1 MNDDN
6 ICIVCFQP
14 PEVKPE
20 NNILGEK
27 EVFPLIKHHVAYFPE
42 LIAFVHY
49 ECHKKIHDTPLT
61 ALIQYKEGDSR
72 KFYEE
77 KKQKEES
84 K

>member
-14 PEVKPE
+14 PDVKPE
-20 NNILGEK
+20 KNILGEE

-42 LIAFVHY
+42 LVAFVHY
-49 ECHKKIHDTPLT
+49 DCHKKIHDIPLT
-61 ALIQYKEGDSR
+61 AFIQYEEGDAR

-77 KKQKEES
+77 KKTK
-84 K
+84 